1 MEPRFHN
8 HRKNAGKLCH
18 VNRSADEESMAVSC
32 AVYFRR
38 ICSDIYEL
46 KALPAYQQV
55 NDHIVSIFCVEFQY
69 FCLLIDFE
77 VQNAHLVFQKNV
89 NSIDRPSA

>member
-1 MEPRFHN
+1 MKPRFHN

-38 ICSDIYEL
+38 IYPDIYEL
-46 KALPAYQQV
+46 KAFPVYQRV
-55 NDHIVSIFCVEFQY
+55 NDHIVSVFCVAF
-69 FCLLIDFE
+69 
-77 VQNAHLVFQKNV
+77 
-89 NSIDRPSA
+89 

>member
-55 NDHIVSIFCVEFQY
+55 NYHIVSVFLCSISIFLPVYRF
-69 FCLLIDFE
+69 
-77 VQNAHLVFQKNV
+77 
-89 NSIDRPSA
+89 